1 MSLIHMSSH
10 HLYNQ
15 SHGFLLTSFCMSL
28 IHVSSHHLYNH
39 SSSLQSVAMA
49 EPLEFNSK
57 GVDGEVWVEIEG
69 EGGEEEG
76 REEKRGRNVMLMVQ

>member
-1 MSLIHMSSH
+1 MSLMSLIH
-10 HLYNQ
+10 L
-15 SHGFLLTSFCMSL
+15 
-28 IHVSSHHLYNH
+28 SSHHLYNH
-39 SSSLQSVAMA
+39 SSSLQSTQSVAMA

-76 REEKRGRNVMLMVQ
+76 REEKRGQKRDADGAVK

>member
-1 MSLIHMSSH
+1 
-10 HLYNQ
+10 
-15 SHGFLLTSFCMSL
+15 
-28 IHVSSHHLYNH
+28 
-39 SSSLQSVAMA
+39 MA

-76 REEKRGRNVMLMVQ
+76 REEKRGQKRDADGAVKWTLEGWDSLIE